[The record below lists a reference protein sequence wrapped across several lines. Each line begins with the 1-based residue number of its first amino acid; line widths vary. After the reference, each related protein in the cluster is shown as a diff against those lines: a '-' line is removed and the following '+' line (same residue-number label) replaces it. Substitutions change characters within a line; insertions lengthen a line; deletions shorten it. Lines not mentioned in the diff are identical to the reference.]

1 MPNHGWQLHRRMG
14 MSGGLFKRAVMPG
27 ARAALA
33 PEMSRNSPC
42 RAAGAGVRPVS
53 IPQIGPA

>member
-1 MPNHGWQLHRRMG
+1 